1 MSNCNRI
8 LFVVQMRRSITRCM
22 RCDKGAIVVLYDG
35 SWRCVH
41 CNPKKFTWNK
51 ETKMYEADD

>member
-1 MSNCNRI
+1 M
-8 LFVVQMRRSITRCM
+8 RSITRCM
-22 RCDKGAIVVLYDG
+22 RCDKRAIVILYDG
-35 SWRCVH
+35 SWRCAH

>member
-8 LFVVQMRRSITRCM
+8 LFVVQMRNKTRCM

-35 SWRCVH
+35 SWRCVY